1 MNFPLAVGGLTP
13 YIFRMANQYRY
24 SKTSFHK
31 SVYTAVGLTV
41 IISFLVWLF
50 SRLMAFSH
58 PYWIT
63 IVAGGV
69 FFSFCSAAMIYRY
82 VRDEIVLAVRPDG
95 LFDARHSSQAV
106 PWEQIKEV
114 RLERQENEFQLLV
127 QLWPMGE
134 APPKLIWIDLSPLDA
149 GVESVLQAIA
159 PHARISVDH
168 A

>member
-1 MNFPLAVGGLTP
+1 MVFA
-13 YIFRMANQYRY
+13 
-24 SKTSFHK
+24 
-31 SVYTAVGLTV
+31 
-41 IISFLVWLF
+41 
-50 SRLMAFSH
+50 H

-63 IVAGGV
+63 LVAGVV

-82 VRDEIVLAVRPDG
+82 MRDEIIVAVRPDG
-95 LFDARHSSQAV
+95 LFDARHSSQAL
-106 PWEQIKEV
+106 PWEKIKEV

-134 APPKLIWIDLSPLDA
+134 APPKLIWIDLAPLDVD
-149 GVESVLQAIA
+149 VEPMLQAIA